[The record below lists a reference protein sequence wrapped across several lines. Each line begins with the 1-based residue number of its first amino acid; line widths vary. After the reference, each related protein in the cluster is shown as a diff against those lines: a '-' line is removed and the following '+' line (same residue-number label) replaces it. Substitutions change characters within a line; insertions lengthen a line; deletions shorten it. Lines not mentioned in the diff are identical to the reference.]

1 MCYLFGVAGV
11 EGSGGSGLGGRMS
24 MGSAVLGQS
33 HLQSPLQALV
43 TCTMP
48 RELHEDI
55 QELGERIRSG
65 EIV

>member
-1 MCYLFGVAGV
+1 MCYLYGVTGV

-33 HLQSPLQALV
+33 HVQSPLQALV

-55 QELGERIRSG
+55 QELGEHIGSG
-65 EIV
+65 KIV

>member
-1 MCYLFGVAGV
+1 
-11 EGSGGSGLGGRMS
+11 MS

-33 HLQSPLQALV
+33 HVQSPLQALV

-55 QELGERIRSG
+55 QELGEHIGSG
-65 EIV
+65 EIVQCSGCCDSGYQCMCCAILL